1 MKQTHLPQKQ
11 GLYDPQFEHD
21 SCGVGFVCNIK
32 GKRSHA
38 IVKQGLEVLRRLSH
52 RGATGA
58 DPKTGDGA
66 GLLIQFPREFFASI
80 CAKEKINLPEEGKY
94 ASGLVFLPQA
104 AKERK
109 FCKETF
115 EKIIHTEAQVFLG
128 WRDVPIDNSDIGQ
141 SAKDTQPVIEQVFI
155 GATPVSL
162 RARHW
167 FSGGRSNLKE
177 IASSPAAPRND
188 TLDNLA
194 FERKLYVIRKQV
206 ENIIRASKIKQKT
219 FFYIPSLSSRT
230 FIYKGLLMPHQVEN
244 FFLDLSSQEIKSALA
259 MAHSRY
265 STNTFPTWDLS
276 QPFRFI
282 AHNGEINTLRGNIN
296 WMRARQNFL
305 KSELFGRDLKKIF
318 PVIVP
323 DGSDSAAMDNVFE
336 LLTLS
341 GRSLTHAISMLIP
354 AAWEQNNLLTREV
367 RAFHQYHTC
376 LIEPWDGPAAIVFTD
391 GVSIGA
397 VLDRNG
403 LRPCRYIVTKDDF
416 VVMASEAGVLDI
428 APSNILHSGRLE
440 PGKTFFID
448 TQAGCIIED
457 SQIKKELAGDK
468 PYARWVKKNILELDK
483 ISAYSVERR
492 ADRKNYTLSAKRYP
506 QENILTLL
514 KAFGYTREDLKTI
527 IKPMAENA
535 QEPVG
540 SMGNDTP
547 PAVFSA
553 KPQLL
558 FSYFKQLF
566 AQVTNP
572 PIDPIREELVMSLAS
587 YLGPEKNILSDGEDH
602 CHKLLAARPVLSDIE
617 LEKIRKIN
625 LYTNCSAGKP
635 KCAIGAGVKKR
646 GFKTKTISLLF
657 KMDDKIDFSKA
668 LKKIFQEAEEA
679 IKKGYTFIILSDRG
693 VNKDYAAIPGLLAAS
708 ALHHY
713 LVRNSLRTQISII
726 LESAEPREVH
736 HFALLFA
743 YGVDCVNPYLVFGAL
758 EKMAKEQEFDLDAK
772 KAKHNYIKAIDKG
785 ILKVLSK
792 MGISTLQ
799 SYRGAQ
805 IFEAVGLSQS
815 IIDAYFTGTVSRING
830 ASLDTLAKETVMR
843 HKEAF
848 PARPENKNF
857 LASGGLYQWRR
868 DGEFHLW
875 NPDSIA
881 ALQDASRNNDAQK
894 YQEFAKLINDQ
905 SKNPTTLRS
914 LLKFS
919 ATERSANNCGGKN
932 FGGKKIV
939 PIPLDEVEPVEEIIK
954 RFATGAM
961 SFGSISRAA
970 HETIAIAM
978 NRLGGRS
985 NTGEGGEDPARFI
998 PLPNGDSARSAIKQ
1012 VASGRFGVTT
1022 NYLVNADELQIKISQ
1037 GAKPG
1042 EGGQLPGH
1050 KVSAIIAKTRYT
1062 TPGVTLI
1069 SPPPH
1074 HDIYSIED
1082 LAQLIFDLKNANP
1095 RARISVKLVSE
1106 IGVGTVA
1113 AGVAK
1118 GHADMILISGQDGG
1132 TGASPLSSVKHA
1144 GLPWE
1149 LGLSETHQTLVLND
1163 LRSRVRLQVDG
1174 QMRTGRDVAIAA
1186 LLGAEEFGFSTAV
1199 LVALGCVMLRHCN
1212 LNNCSVGIATQDE
1225 VLEKRFTG
1233 RPEYISNYFTFIAN
1247 ELRQIMSSLGM
1258 KKIEEMVGRVDLLE
1272 LNQRIL
1278 PWKAKEVDFSKI
1290 LYRPQGRGLASASQS
1305 HKPQVPESV
1314 ITHYCKKQDHGLD
1327 KILDLKLI
1335 ELSQPALSEAKNVEI
1350 NQKIENVNRAAGA
1363 MLSGQVCGRFG
1374 ESGLPEDTIKCN
1386 FKGAAGQ
1393 SFGAFLVKGITFTLE
1408 GLANDYVGKG
1418 ISGGKIII
1426 YPDKQADYK
1435 PDENIIIGNTAFYG
1449 AINGEAYIRGVAG
1462 ERFCIRNSGLNAVVE
1477 GLGDHGC
1484 EYMTGGRIV
1493 VLGRTGRNF
1502 GAGMSGGIV
1511 YCLDESGDFK
1521 KRCNLEMVALEKIDV
1536 PDAETIKNLLFNHHK
1551 YTQSP
1556 KAKAIL
1562 EDFHK
1567 YAHLFIKVM
1576 PLEYKRIL
1584 EESKAAKEADLGD
1597 YTDG

>member
-1 MKQTHLPQKQ
+1 MRYTYLPKKQ

-32 GKRSHA
+32 GKKTHD

-52 RGATGA
+52 RGACGA

-66 GLLIQFPREFFASI
+66 GILIQSPHDFFVSV
-80 CAKEKINLPEEGKY
+80 CTKEKISLPKEGEY
-94 ASGLVFLPQA
+94 ASGLVFLPRDK
-104 AKERK
+104 KERQ

-115 EKIIHTEAQVFLG
+115 QKIITDEAQLFLG
-128 WRDVPIDNSDIGQ
+128 WRFVPVDNRDIGQ
-141 SAKDTQPVIEQVFI
+141 SAKDSQPQIEQVFI
-155 GATPVSL
+155 G
-162 RARHW
+162 
-167 FSGGRSNLKE
+167 
-177 IASSPAAPRND
+177 RNKKISD
-188 TLDNLA
+188 TLA

-206 ENIIRASKIKQKT
+206 ENIIRASKIKQKRS
-219 FFYIPSLSSRT
+219 FYIPSLSSRT
-230 FIYKGLLMPHQVEN
+230 FIYKGLLMPHQLEN
-244 FFLDLSSQEIKSALA
+244 FFLDLNSNEIKSALA
-259 MAHSRY
+259 LVHSRY

-296 WMRARQNFL
+296 WMRARQSLL
-305 KSELFGRDLKKIF
+305 KSKLFGLELKKIL
-318 PVIVP
+318 PVIVSG
-323 DGSDSAAMDNVFE
+323 GSDSATIDNVFE

-341 GRSLTHAISMLIP
+341 GRSLPHAISMLIP
-354 AAWEQNNLLTREV
+354 AAWERNNLLTEKV
-367 RAFHQYHTC
+367 RAFHKYHTC

-391 GVSIGA
+391 GQRIGA

-403 LRPCRYIVTKDDF
+403 LRPCRYIVTKKDF
-416 VVMASEAGVLDI
+416 VVMASEVGVLDI
-428 APSNILHSGRLE
+428 APSDILYSGRLE

-457 SQIKKELAGDK
+457 SQIKKELSSAK
-468 PYARWVKKNILELDK
+468 PYKQWVKENILELD
-483 ISAYSVERR
+483 SL
-492 ADRKNYTLSAKRYP
+492 ADKL
-506 QENILTLL
+506 ENNGLQPNSQSHKPVKKDKVNTIVQL

-527 IKPMAENA
+527 IKPMAETG

-547 PAVFSA
+547 HAILSV

-572 PIDPIREELVMSLAS
+572 AIDPIREELVMSLSS
-587 YLGPEKNILSDGEDH
+587 YLGPEKNILSDGAGH
-602 CHKLLAARPVLSDIE
+602 CHKLLVSRPVLSDTE

-625 LYTNCSAGKP
+625 KN
-635 KCAIGAGVKKR
+635 
-646 GFKTKTISLLF
+646 GFKTRTISLLF
-657 KMDDKIDFSKA
+657 KVTERIDFSKV
-668 LKKIFQEAEEA
+668 LKRIFREAEGA
-679 IKKGYTFIILSDRG
+679 IRKGYTFIILSDRG
-693 VNKDYAAIPGLLAAS
+693 VSQNYASIPSLLAVS

-713 LVRNSLRTQISII
+713 FLRRSLRTRISII
-726 LESAEPREVH
+726 LESGEPREVN
-736 HFALLFA
+736 HFALLFG
-743 YGVDCVNPYLVFGAL
+743 YGVDCINPYLAFRAVENL
-758 EKMAKEQEFDLDAK
+758 AKNKELKLNAK

-805 IFEAVGLSQS
+805 IFEAVGLSQNV
-815 IIDAYFTGTVSRING
+815 IDNYFSGTVSRING
-830 ASLDTLAKETVMR
+830 VSLSIIAKETIMR
-843 HKEAF
+843 HQEAF
-848 PARPENKNF
+848 PVRTIKEDY
-857 LASGGLYQWRR
+857 LASGGVYQWKR

-875 NPDSIA
+875 NPDTIA
-881 ALQDASRNNDAQK
+881 CLQDAVRNNDQKK
-894 YQEFAKLINDQ
+894 YQEFASLINDQ

-914 LLKFS
+914 LLKFKTQKS
-919 ATERSANNCGGKN
+919 
-932 FGGKKIV
+932 IL
-939 PIPLDEVEPVEEIIK
+939 LDEVEPVEEIVK

-961 SFGSISRAA
+961 SFGSISRST

-978 NRLGGRS
+978 NRLKGKS
-985 NTGEGGEDPARFI
+985 NTGEGGEDPARFT
-998 PLPNGDSARSAIKQ
+998 PLSNGDSARSAIKQ

-1022 NYLVNADELQIKISQ
+1022 NYLVNADELQIKIAQ

-1062 TPGVTLI
+1062 TVGVTLI

-1082 LAQLIFDLKNANP
+1082 LAQLIFDLKNVNP
-1095 RARISVKLVSE
+1095 KARISVKLVSE

-1132 TGASPLSSVKHA
+1132 TGASPLSSIRHA

-1149 LGLSETHQTLVLND
+1149 LGISEAHQTLVLND
-1163 LRSRVRLQVDG
+1163 LRSRVRLQTDG
-1174 QMRTGRDVAIAA
+1174 QMRTGRDIAIAA
-1186 LLGAEEFGFSTAV
+1186 LLGAEEFGFCTAV
-1199 LVALGCVMLRHCN
+1199 LIVLGCVMLRHCN

-1225 VLEKRFTG
+1225 ILEKRFTG
-1233 RPEYISNYFTFIAN
+1233 RPEYIINYFTFIAG
-1247 ELRQIMSSLGM
+1247 ELRQIMSSLGIR
-1258 KKIEEMVGRVDLLE
+1258 KLEDMVGRVDLLE
-1272 LNQRIL
+1272 LNQGIL
-1278 PWKAKEVDFSKI
+1278 PWKAKEIDFSRI
-1290 LYRPQGRGLASASQS
+1290 LY
-1305 HKPQVPESV
+1305 KPPVPDSV
-1314 ITHYCKKQDHGLD
+1314 ITHYCRKQEHGID

-1335 ELSQPALSEAKNVEI
+1335 ELSKAALDKSQSVEI
-1350 NQKIENVNRAAGA
+1350 NQEIKNVNRTSGA
-1363 MLSGQVCGRFG
+1363 MLSGELCKRYG

-1386 FKGAAGQ
+1386 FKGVAGQ
-1393 SFGAFLVKGITFTLE
+1393 SFGAFLAKGITFRLE

-1426 YPDKQADYK
+1426 YPDRNTDYK
-1435 PDENIIIGNTAFYG
+1435 PDDNIIIGNTSFYG
-1449 AINGEAYIRGVAG
+1449 AINGEAYIRGVSG

-1477 GLGDHGC
+1477 GVGDHGC

-1493 VLGRTGRNF
+1493 VLGETGRNF
-1502 GAGMSGGIV
+1502 AAGMSGGIA

-1521 KRCNLEMVALEKIDV
+1521 KKCNLEMVELQKIDAS
-1536 PDAETIKNLLFNHHK
+1536 DAETIKNLLANHHK

-1556 KAKAIL
+1556 KAKEIL
-1562 EDFHK
+1562 NDFHK
-1567 YAHLFIKVM
+1567 YANVFIKVM

-1584 EESKAAKEADLGD
+1584 DEKKPDLGE